1 MTTATAVPMMKAFD
15 VAARDAALAR
25 QAQLL
30 KPPGSLGRLEEVA
43 GWVAGVTGRVR
54 PTPRTRIVVAAADHG
69 VAAEGVSAFPQE
81 VTGQMLGAF
90 GAGIAAITVL
100 ARHAGADVVLVDAG
114 VIAPPDGVA
123 ALDVGLPAPSRN
135 LALEPA
141 LRVDEVRSALRAG
154 RDLAAQAAADGI
166 DLLIAGEMGIGN
178 TTPAACLTAA
188 LTGLDAAAVVGRGTG
203 VDDAG
208 LQRKRA
214 VIERALALHGPHVE
228 GDTVELLRRLGGG
241 ELAVLCGLALGAG
254 EHGLGL
260 ICDGVIATAAVAVA
274 VAMAPALRDRLLAG
288 HRSVEPAHE
297 HLLAWL
303 GLRPLV
309 ELDLRLGEGSGAATA
324 LLLVQAACALHD
336 GMATFA
342 EAAVTVAQ
350 GATSPGAGSPGGS
363 LARPPEDVA

>member
-1 MTTATAVPMMKAFD
+1 MSKTMGLIPAIRPLDAL
-15 VAARDAALAR
+15 ARDAALAR

-43 GWVAGVTGRVR
+43 VWVAGVTGRER
-54 PTPRTRIVVAAADHG
+54 PVPRTRVVIAAADHG
-69 VAAEGVSAFPQE
+69 VVAEGVSAFPQE

-90 GAGIAAITVL
+90 GAGFAAITVL

-114 VIAPPDGVA
+114 VIDPPVGVA
-123 ALDVGLPAPSRN
+123 AVDIGLSCSRN
-135 LALEPA
+135 MAVEPA
-141 LRVDEVRSALRAG
+141 LAVDEVRSALRAG
-154 RDLAAQAAADGI
+154 RELAGRAAADGI

-188 LTGLDAAAVVGRGTG
+188 LCGLDADAVVGRGTG
-203 VDDAG
+203 VDDVG
-208 LQRKRA
+208 LQRKRDT
-214 VIERALALHGPHVE
+214 IRRALDLHRPHIA
-228 GDTVELLRRLGGG
+228 GDPLEMLRRLGGG

-274 VAMAPALRDRLLAG
+274 AELAPDLRARLLAG

-297 HLLAWL
+297 HLLSRL

-342 EAAVTVAQ
+342 EAGVT
-350 GATSPGAGSPGGS
+350 G
-363 LARPPEDVA
+363 

>member
-1 MTTATAVPMMKAFD
+1 
-15 VAARDAALAR
+15 
-25 QAQLL
+25 
-30 KPPGSLGRLEEVA
+30 
-43 GWVAGVTGRVR
+43 VTGRER
-54 PTPRTRIVVAAADHG
+54 PAPRTRVVVAAADHG

-90 GAGIAAITVL
+90 GAGFAAITVL

-114 VIAPPDGVA
+114 VVAPPDGVA
-123 ALDVGLPAPSRN
+123 QVDVGLSAPSGN
-135 LALEPA
+135 LAVEPA
-141 LRVDEVRSALRAG
+141 LAADEVRSAIRAG
-154 RDLAAQAAADGI
+154 RQLASQAAADGI
-166 DLLIAGEMGIGN
+166 DLLIAGEMGIAN
-178 TTPAACLTAA
+178 TTPAACLTAV
-188 LTGLDAAAVVGRGTG
+188 LCGLDAAAVVGRGTG

-214 VIERALALHGPHVE
+214 TIERALELHGPHVV
-228 GDTVELLRRLGGG
+228 DDPIELLRRLGGG

-274 VAMAPALRDRLLAG
+274 VALAPDLRDRLLAG

-297 HLLAWL
+297 HLLNHL
-303 GLRPLV
+303 GLRPLI

-336 GMATFA
+336 EMATFA
-342 EAAVTVAQ
+342 EAGVS
-350 GATSPGAGSPGGS
+350 G
-363 LARPPEDVA
+363 

>member
-1 MTTATAVPMMKAFD
+1 MTKTMVIPAIRPIDT
-15 VAARDAALAR
+15 AARDAALAR

-43 GWVAGVTGRVR
+43 GWVAGVTGRER
-54 PTPRTRIVVAAADHG
+54 PVPRTRIVIAAADHG

-90 GAGIAAITVL
+90 GAGFAAITVL
-100 ARHAGADVVLVDAG
+100 ARQAGAELVLIDAG
-114 VIAPPDGVA
+114 VIAPPPGVA
-123 ALDVGLPAPSRN
+123 HEDVGLPAPSGN
-135 LALEPA
+135 LAVEPA
-141 LRVDEVRSALRAG
+141 LRPDEVRSALRAG
-154 RDLAAQAAADGI
+154 RELAARAAADGI
-166 DLLIAGEMGIGN
+166 DLLIAGEMGIAN

-188 LTGLDAAAVVGRGTG
+188 LTGLGADAVVGRGTG
-203 VDDAG
+203 VDAAG
-208 LQRKRA
+208 LRRKRA
-214 VIERALALHGPHVE
+214 VVARALALHGPHLTDEVE
-228 GDTVELLRRLGGG
+228 VLRRLGGG

-274 VAMAPALRDRLLAG
+274 VAMAPELRHRLLAG

-297 HLLAWL
+297 HLLTWL

-324 LLLVQAACALHD
+324 LLLVNAACALHD
-336 GMATFA
+336 QMATFA
-342 EAAVTVAQ
+342 EAGVA
-350 GATSPGAGSPGGS
+350 AS
-363 LARPPEDVA
+363 